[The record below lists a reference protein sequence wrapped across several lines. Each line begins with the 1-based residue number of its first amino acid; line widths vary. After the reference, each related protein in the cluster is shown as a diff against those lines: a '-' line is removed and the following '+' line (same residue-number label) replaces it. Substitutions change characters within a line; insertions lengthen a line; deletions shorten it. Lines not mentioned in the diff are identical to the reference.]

1 MICRKPLYIPI
12 ETYNS
17 LPKETKALITK
28 LTHEGCLAYA
38 TRCVEYDPNC
48 NCIKYGTGYFLTNP
62 DTGSFELPIR
72 HYTVSYEMRDED
84 KATLCVETKDKRI
97 CVDADLTKP
106 AHMEEELRKQGIDID
121 YSDTRYITRV
131 IKTETAQWEHHCNGI
146 TKILEHLS

>member
-1 MICRKPLYIPI
+1 MTCRKPLYIPI
-12 ETYNS
+12 EVYNS
-17 LPKETKALITK
+17 LPRETKALITK
-28 LTHEGCLAYA
+28 LTREGCLAYT

-62 DTGSFELPIR
+62 DAGSFELPIR
-72 HYTVSYEMRDED
+72 HYTVTYEMRGEN

-97 CVDADLTKP
+97 CIDADLTKP

-131 IKTETAQWEHHCNGI
+131 IKAETTQWEHHCSEVS
-146 TKILEHLS
+146 KILEHLT